1 MEEHPSDSRS
11 TSESTSESGAENEPV
26 HEPMHAHDS
35 RRRHWESDTSV
46 PLVALSLV
54 FIVCYSVRVIET
66 DLPREGEIALNVVIA
81 VIWVAFAAD
90 YLIRLMLASRKLA
103 FVRATPLD
111 LLSVAIPVFRPF
123 LLLTRLK
130 DIPYFKRHSGQ
141 SVRLRLIIQAALF
154 VVLFVYSIA
163 LAVLGAERGAPGA
176 TIDSFGDSIWW
187 ACVTM
192 TTVGYGDYVPVT
204 VLGRVLAV
212 ILMFGGVAIVGVAT
226 ATIVSY
232 LGERIGRQRSGHD
245 SH

>member
-1 MEEHPSDSRS
+1 MEDRASRDDRAS
-11 TSESTSESGAENEPV
+11 SGERARTEDT
-26 HEPMHAHDS
+26 ARTDDADT
-35 RRRHWESDTSV
+35 RRRHWEADTSI
-46 PLVALSLV
+46 PLVALSIV
-54 FIVCYSVRVIET
+54 FLVCYSVRVIAVG
-66 DLPREGEIALNVVIA
+66 LPGEAEVALNVVIA

-90 YLIRLMLASRKLA
+90 YLIRLTLAHRKGA
-103 FVRATPLD
+103 FVRSAPLD
-111 LLSVAIPVFRPF
+111 LLSVIVPVFRPF

-130 DIPYFKRHSGQ
+130 DIPYFRRGSGS
-141 SVRLRLIIQAALF
+141 SVRVRLIIHAGLF

-163 LAVLGAERGAPGA
+163 LAVLAAERGAPGA

-232 LGERIGRQRSGHD
+232 LNERMGRQRSHHD
-245 SH
+245 EG

>member
-1 MEEHPSDSRS
+1 MDEHPGG
-11 TSESTSESGAENEPV
+11 SESGGGTE
-26 HEPMHAHDS
+26 HDR
-35 RRRHWESDTSV
+35 RRRHWETATSI

-54 FIVCYSVRVIET
+54 FLACYSVRVIDTE
-66 DLPREGEIALNVVIA
+66 LPPEAEIALNAVIA
-81 VIWVAFAAD
+81 TIWVAFAAD
-90 YLIRLMLASRKLA
+90 YVIRLGLAAHKAA
-103 FVRATPLD
+103 FVRSAPLD
-111 LLSVAIPVFRPF
+111 LLSVAVPVFRPF

-130 DIPYFKRHSGQ
+130 DIPYFRRHSGS
-141 SVRLRLIIQAALF
+141 SVRFRLIIHAALF

-163 LAVLGAERGAPGA
+163 LAVLAAERGAPGA
-176 TIDSFGDSIWW
+176 TIESFGDSIWW

-204 VLGRVLAV
+204 VLGRILAV

-245 SH
+245 SR

>member
-1 MEEHPSDSRS
+1 MDEHPSGSGSGHEIAHGREPEPDS
-11 TSESTSESGAENEPV
+11 P
-26 HEPMHAHDS
+26 
-35 RRRHWESDTSV
+35 RRHWEAGTSI

-54 FIVCYSVRVIET
+54 FLVCYSVRVIDTE
-66 DLPREGEIALNVVIA
+66 LPREAEIALNVVIA

-90 YLIRLMLASRKLA
+90 YVIRLTLADHKLA

-111 LLSVAIPVFRPF
+111 LLSVAVPVFRPF

-130 DIPYFKRHSGQ
+130 DIPYFRRHSGS
-141 SVRLRLIIQAALF
+141 SVRFRLIIHAALF

-163 LAVLGAERGAPGA
+163 LAVLAAERGAPGA
-176 TIDSFGDSIWW
+176 TIDSFGNSIWW

-212 ILMFGGVAIVGVAT
+212 VLMFGGVAIVGVAT

-232 LGERIGRQRSGHD
+232 LGERIGRQRRGHE
-245 SH
+245 

>member
-1 MEEHPSDSRS
+1 MVQGDE
-11 TSESTSESGAENEPV
+11 
-26 HEPMHAHDS
+26 
-35 RRRHWESDTSV
+35 RRHSWETATSI

-54 FIVCYSVRVIET
+54 FLVCYSVRVIDE
-66 DLPREGEIALNVVIA
+66 DLPPEAQIALNVVIA
-81 VIWVAFAAD
+81 VIWVAFATD
-90 YLIRLMLASRKLA
+90 YVVRLSLAAHKLA
-103 FVRATPLD
+103 FVRSAPLD
-111 LLSVAIPVFRPF
+111 LLSVAVPVFRPF

-130 DIPYFKRHSGQ
+130 DIPYFRRHSGS

-163 LAVLGAERGAPGA
+163 LAVLAAERGAPGA
-176 TIDSFGDSIWW
+176 NILSFGDAIWW

-204 VLGRVLAV
+204 ILGRVLAV

-232 LGERIGRQRSGHD
+232 LGERIGRQRGPHD